1 MAVVPSAVA
10 TYARLRAMTDQPF
23 ASVLEPRAIAAWLDA
38 DIDWVMRAIEDDGLP
53 VLGYRSDG
61 TPLLAVD
68 EVRAWLRRPTLA
80 DDET

>member
-1 MAVVPSAVA
+1 MTPASDPS
-10 TYARLRAMTDQPF
+10 
-23 ASVLEPRAIAAWLDA
+23 ASVLDPHAVAEWLDA
-38 DIDWVMRAIEDDGLP
+38 DVGWVMSAIADGGLP

-68 EVRAWLRRPTLA
+68 EIRAWLRRPTLA

>member
-1 MAVVPSAVA
+1 VNAPS
-10 TYARLRAMTDQPF
+10 P
-23 ASVLEPRAIAAWLDA
+23 ASVLEPRAVADWLEA
-38 DIDWVMRAIEDDGLP
+38 DVDWVMRAIAADGLP

-61 TPLLAVD
+61 TPLLAPD

>member
-1 MAVVPSAVA
+1 VVTAPSP
-10 TYARLRAMTDQPF
+10 T
-23 ASVLEPRAIAAWLDA
+23 SVLEPRAIADWLDA
-38 DIDWVMRAIEDDGLP
+38 DVDWVLRAIATDGLP

-61 TPLLAVD
+61 TPLLVAD

>member
-1 MAVVPSAVA
+1 MPAPDPS
-10 TYARLRAMTDQPF
+10 
-23 ASVLEPRAIAAWLDA
+23 ASVLEPRDVAKWLDT
-38 DIDWVMRAIEDDGLP
+38 DFDWVMAAIASDGLP

-68 EVRAWLRRPTLA
+68 EIRAWLRRPTHA